1 MPEPYPSSSSPS
13 KAEDVLTPIP
23 ALDLSRQYAEI
34 APELIAAVEG
44 VLKSQQ
50 YILGEP
56 VAEFERLAA
65 AHCGASFGIGCASGT
80 DALWLAM
87 AAAGIGEGDAVL
99 TTPFTF
105 FATVSSILR
114 VGAKPVLADI
124 DPVSFNLDA
133 TKAEEKLKE
142 GNDQKFR
149 AILPV
154 HLYGQVTQWD
164 RFEALRERYGVLLI
178 EDAAQAFGAAWDGRP
193 AGSLGNAAAF
203 SFYPTKNLSA
213 CGDAGLVTTS
223 DEVLAERSKM
233 LRAHGMRRRY
243 YHDEIGWNSR
253 LDTMQAAILLV
264 KLARVERWNEK
275 RRKLAANYDRLFAAA
290 GLAETGKV
298 YPGQGVILPACDARA
313 THIYHQ
319 YVIRVRQRD
328 ELRTFLSQKKIGSEV
343 YYPVP
348 LHQQECLKFL
358 GYERGDLPESERAS
372 QEVLALPIFP
382 ELREDEQETVVRAI
396 AAFLG

>member
-1 MPEPYPSSSSPS
+1 MPELNPSNPSPSS
-13 KAEDVLTPIP
+13 AEESLTPVP
-23 ALDLSRQYAEI
+23 VLDLSRQYAEI
-34 APELIAAVEG
+34 APELVAAVES
-44 VLKSQQ
+44 VLKSQH

-56 VAEFERLAA
+56 VAEFEREAA
-65 AHCGASFGIGCASGT
+65 AHCGATIGIGCASGT

-114 VGAKPVLADI
+114 AGAKPVLADI

-133 TKAEEKLKE
+133 AKAEEKLKE
-142 GNDQKFR
+142 GGKFR

-164 RFEALRERYGVLLI
+164 RFEALRERYNVLLI
-178 EDAAQAFGAAWDGRP
+178 EDAAQAFGAAWDERP
-193 AGSLGNAAAF
+193 AGSLGDAAAF

-223 DEVLAERSKM
+223 DDVLAERAKM

-264 KLARVERWNEK
+264 KLSRVEGWNEK
-275 RRKLAANYDRLFAAA
+275 RRQIAANYERLFAAA
-290 GLAETGKV
+290 GLAESGNV
-298 YPGQGVILPACDARA
+298 YPDKGVILPACDARA
-313 THIYHQ
+313 THVYHQ
-319 YVIRVRQRD
+319 YVIRVSKRD
-328 ELRTFLSQKKIGSEV
+328 ELRSFLSQRKIGSEI

-358 GYERGDLPESERAS
+358 GYKQGDLPESERAS

-396 AAFLG
+396 SAFLS

>member
-1 MPEPYPSSSSPS
+1 VPEPNQSNLSSSNTGE
-13 KAEDVLTPIP
+13 ALTPVP
-23 ALDLSRQYAEI
+23 LLDLSRQYAEI
-34 APELIAAVEG
+34 ATELSAAVEG
-44 VLKSQQ
+44 VLKSQH

-56 VAEFERLAA
+56 VVEFERLSAA
-65 AHCGASFGIGCASGT
+65 RCGAAQGIGCASGT

-87 AAAGIGEGDAVL
+87 AAAGVGEGDAVL

-114 VGAKPVLADI
+114 AGARPVLADI

-133 TKAEEKLKE
+133 AKAEEKLKE
-142 GNDQKFR
+142 AKLR

-164 RFEALRERYGVLLI
+164 RFEALREQYNVLLI

-193 AGSLGNAAAF
+193 AGSLGDAAAF

-213 CGDAGLVTTS
+213 CGDAGLVTTT
-223 DEVLAERSKM
+223 DGVLAERAKM

-253 LDTMQAAILLV
+253 LDSIQAAILLV
-264 KLARVERWNEK
+264 KLARVEGWNEK
-275 RRKLAANYDRLFAAA
+275 RRQLAANYDRLFAAE

-298 YPGQGVILPACDARA
+298 YPDKGVILPACDLRA
-313 THIYHQ
+313 THVHHQ
-319 YVIRVRQRD
+319 YVIRVRRRD
-328 ELRTFLSQKKIGSEV
+328 ELRNFLTQRKIGSEIF
-343 YYPVP
+343 YPLP
-348 LHQQECLKFL
+348 LHQQECLQFL
-358 GYERGDLPESERAS
+358 GYKLGDLPESERAS

-396 AAFLG
+396 SAFLG

>member
-1 MPEPYPSSSSPS
+1 VPELNSSNLSSSN
-13 KAEDVLTPIP
+13 AEDALTPVP
-23 ALDLSRQYAEI
+23 VLDLSRQYAEI
-34 APELIAAVEG
+34 ASELVEAVEG
-44 VLKSQQ
+44 VLKSQH

-56 VAEFERLAA
+56 VAAFERQAA
-65 AHCGASFGIGCASGT
+65 AHCGAAFGIGCASGT

-114 VGAKPVLADI
+114 AGAKPLLADI

-133 TKAEEKLKE
+133 AKAEETLK
-142 GNDQKFR
+142 GAKVR

-154 HLYGQVTQWD
+154 HLYGQVSQWD

-193 AGSLGNAAAF
+193 AGSLGDAAAF

-223 DEVLAERSKM
+223 DEVLAERAKM

-264 KLARVERWNEK
+264 KLARVEGWNEK
-275 RRKLAANYDRLFAAA
+275 RRQLAANYDRLFVGQ
-290 GLAETGKV
+290 GLTETGKA
-298 YPGQGVILPACDARA
+298 YPDKGVILPACNARA
-313 THIYHQ
+313 THVYHQ

-328 ELRTFLSQKKIGSEV
+328 ELRTFLSQKKIGSEI

-358 GYERGDLPESERAS
+358 GYKQGDLPESERAS
-372 QEVLALPIFP
+372 REVLALPIFP

-396 AAFLG
+396 AAFLS

>member
-1 MPEPYPSSSSPS
+1 MPELNPSNPSPSS
-13 KAEDVLTPIP
+13 AEESLTPVP
-23 ALDLSRQYAEI
+23 VLDLSRQYAEI
-34 APELIAAVEG
+34 APELVAAVES
-44 VLKSQQ
+44 VLKSQH

-56 VAEFERLAA
+56 VAEFEREAA
-65 AHCGASFGIGCASGT
+65 AHCGATFGIGCASGT

-87 AAAGIGEGDAVL
+87 AAAGIREGDAVL

-114 VGAKPVLADI
+114 AGAKPVLADI

-133 TKAEEKLKE
+133 AKAEEKLKE
-142 GNDQKFR
+142 SGKFR

-164 RFEALRERYGVLLI
+164 RFEALRERYNVLLI
-178 EDAAQAFGAAWDGRP
+178 EDAAQAFGAAWDERP
-193 AGSLGNAAAF
+193 AGSLGDAAAF

-223 DEVLAERSKM
+223 DDVLAERAKM

-264 KLARVERWNEK
+264 KLSRVEGWNEK
-275 RRKLAANYDRLFAAA
+275 RRQIAANYDRLFAAA
-290 GLAETGKV
+290 GLAESGNV
-298 YPGQGVILPACDARA
+298 YPDKGVILPACDARA
-313 THIYHQ
+313 THVYHQ
-319 YVIRVRQRD
+319 YVIRVSKRD
-328 ELRTFLSQKKIGSEV
+328 ELRSFLGQRKIGSEI

-358 GYERGDLPESERAS
+358 GYKQGDLPESERAS

-382 ELREDEQETVVRAI
+382 ELRVDEQETVVQAI
-396 AAFLG
+396 TAFLS